1 MGDKLPSRTK
11 ISKFKK
17 LLTITAVEASD
28 QGKYMCI
35 ASNSAG
41 ETAHYFDVIVE
52 GRANI
57 SS

>member
-1 MGDKLPSRTK
+1 MGDTLPSRAK
-11 ISKFKK
+11 ISKFDK
-17 LLTITAVEASD
+17 LMTITAVEEND
-28 QGKYMCI
+28 QGKYMCT

-52 GRANI
+52 GRSNI